1 MTSGE
6 RVNVINEE
14 NEVNL
19 WSEDKLQQIKIMACS
34 LICSSERS
42 AGFFSVFFPFL
53 GNLG

>member
-19 WSEDKLQQIKIMACS
+19 WSEDKLQQIKIM
-34 LICSSERS
+34 
-42 AGFFSVFFPFL
+42 GMFSDMLFREKCRVF
-53 GNLG
+53 